1 MAAVEQQQVQ
11 NGAEQREGI
20 AVINPVT
27 GKTIGHIPIMTPED
41 VRRAADRA
49 RATQPAWEALGAAA
63 RAKLVRQW
71 GDLMWERQGHIIETI
86 RAETGK
92 TEWGAQM
99 EVMVLDENSSY
110 YAYHGPQWMQP
121 QTRRSLAPVKQRAR
135 VYFKPFGVAG
145 FITPW
150 NYPLLNGFQDLIPA
164 LVAGNTVLLKPSE
177 VTPYTAVETVRLMYE
192 AGIPTDVVQVLTGDG
207 RTGAALVDVVDYIS
221 VTGSTATGRKVAM
234 RAAERLIPCSLELGG
249 KDPMIILKD
258 ANLELA
264 ASGTLVGALENC
276 GQVCVGTER
285 VYVEDAI
292 YDRYLERLRFYAS
305 QLRMGAQRGLEVHV
319 GSLTNERELLRAE
332 AFIEDAAAKGAEV
345 IFGGKRRPDLGPLF
359 FEPTI
364 LVNVNHDMRV
374 MREETFG
381 PLIPI
386 MRVKDADEAL
396 RLANDSEYGLSGS
409 IFTRNLK
416 RGEQLATKIQSGDVT
431 INSTKWVFGNLSL
444 PMGGVKSSGL
454 GRRNGPEGLMRF
466 VRPQSVLVDNQI
478 FDVPVLSL
486 YNPLIIQSH
495 LKILRPLR
503 RRLPFLRV

>member
-1 MAAVEQQQVQ
+1 MVMNRPRRGVQ
-11 NGAEQREGI
+11 INQPREEI
-20 AVINPVT
+20 AVQNPVT
-27 GKTIGHIPIMTPED
+27 GQTIGCIPVLTMEE
-41 VRRAADRA
+41 VQQAADRA
-49 RATQPAWEALGAAA
+49 RATQPAWEALGVAA
-63 RAKLVRQW
+63 RARLVRRW
-71 GDLMWERQGHIIETI
+71 GDLMWERQAQLIEMI

-99 EVMVLDENSSY
+99 EVMVLDENIGY
-110 YAYHGPQWMQP
+110 YAHHAPQWLQP

-135 VYFKPFGVAG
+135 VYYKPYGVAG

-150 NYPLLNGFQDLIPA
+150 NYPLLNAFQDLVPA
-164 LVAGNTVLLKPSE
+164 LVAGNTVLIKPSE
-177 VTPYTAVETVRLMYE
+177 VTPYTAIETVKLMLE

-207 RTGAALVDVVDYIS
+207 RTGAALVEVVDYVS

-264 ASGTLVGALENC
+264 ATGTLVGGLENG

-305 QLRMGAQRGLEVHV
+305 QIRMNAQRGVEVHV

-332 AFIEDAAAKGAEV
+332 AFIEDAVAKGAEV

-364 LVNVNHDMRV
+364 LVNVNHSMRV

-396 RLANDSEYGLSGS
+396 RLANDSEYGLSAS
-409 IFTRNLK
+409 IFTRDLK
-416 RGEQLATKIQSGDVT
+416 RAERLATKIQSGDVT

-444 PMGGVKSSGL
+444 PMGGVKNSGL

-466 VRPQSVLVDNQI
+466 VRPQSVLVDNQLL
-478 FDVPVLSL
+478 DQPVLSL
-486 YNPLIIQSH
+486 YNPLLIQSH

-503 RRLPFLRV
+503 RLLPFLRV